1 VEKHPIRIYVDTS
14 VFGGVFDEEFSKP
27 SRIFFELVK
36 AGKFRLVTSVV
47 VRKEIEAAPEEIR
60 EFFLKLA
67 RKAEIFEISREA
79 VRLQNQYIKAGVVSA
94 KWNDD
99 ALHVALATVS
109 GCGLIVSWNF
119 KHIVNF
125 KKIPLYNGVNGNNGY
140 PAISIHS
147 PSEVIENEK

>member
-1 VEKHPIRIYVDTS
+1 MKRYPIRIYVDTS
-14 VFGGVFDEEFSKP
+14 VFGGVFDDDFMKP
-27 SRIFFELVK
+27 SRLFFEQVK

-47 VRKEIEAAPEEIR
+47 VRREIGAAPEDVR
-60 EFFLKLA
+60 AFFNKLA
-67 RKAEIFEISREA
+67 GKAEICEITKEA
-79 VRLQNQYIKAGVVSA
+79 VQLQQQYIKAGVVSA

-147 PSEVIENEK
+147 PLEVIENEG

>member
-1 VEKHPIRIYVDTS
+1 MKNPIRIYVDTS
-14 VFGGVFDEEFSKP
+14 VFGGVFDDDFMRP
-27 SRIFFELVK
+27 SRIFFAQVK
-36 AGKFRLVTSVV
+36 AEKFKLVTSVV
-47 VRKEIEAAPEEIR
+47 VRREIGAAPEEVR
-60 EFFLKLA
+60 TFFSKLA
-67 RKAEIFEISREA
+67 GKAEICEITKEA
-79 VRLQNQYIKAGVVSA
+79 VQLQQQYIKAGVVSA

-147 PSEVIENEK
+147 PLEVIENEG